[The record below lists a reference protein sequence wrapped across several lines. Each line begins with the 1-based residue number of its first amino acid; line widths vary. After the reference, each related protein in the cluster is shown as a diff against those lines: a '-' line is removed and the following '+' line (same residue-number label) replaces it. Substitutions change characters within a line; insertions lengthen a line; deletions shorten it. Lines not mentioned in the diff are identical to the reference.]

1 MKYVFL
7 ALLAAIA
14 LAIYLSIL
22 TTRGRYKYLVL
33 MLLLENWE
41 RGGNYLKI
49 SFGKDPEELAKVL
62 NMMVRQGYLE
72 EKVRHFRLTP
82 KGIELAIKLRKQLSR

>member
-1 MKYVFL
+1 MGYVIL
-7 ALLAAIA
+7 TLLAGTCAAI
-14 LAIYLSIL
+14 LLSIIRA
-22 TTRGRYKYLVL
+22 RGRYKYLVL